1 MQSDESS
8 GIIAINTISMLL
20 GISSFTYGWS
30 IGVNGSTS
38 YINEQEL
45 IKQTVKF
52 GLRCLQL
59 GDNLPMHAMSKDQ
72 LASLKQSVQENNIR
86 LEVGARKL
94 TDEHLHQYMDIAAD
108 FNSPLLRF
116 VVDGENYEP
125 EIETIISVI
134 KNALPELKEK
144 KITLGIENHDRFK
157 SDELVKMMDAVSDEH
172 VGICFDT
179 VNSIG
184 AGEGLTWVTTML
196 APYTVNL
203 HIKDFN
209 IRRFPHNMGFT
220 VAGAIA
226 GQGMINFEMV
236 MDKLSRYNRC
246 QSAILEQWVIPESE
260 HSQTVEK
267 EQRWANQSIQF
278 LKQLPYFKQ

>member
-1 MQSDESS
+1 MQSGEPC
-8 GIIAINTISMLL
+8 GIIVINTTSMLL

-30 IGVNGSTS
+30 IGVNGSTA
-38 YINEQEL
+38 YFNEQEL

-72 LASLKQSVQENNIR
+72 LASLKQSVVENNIR

-94 TDEHLHQYMDIAAD
+94 TDEHLNRYMNIAAD

-125 EIETIISVI
+125 KIETIISII
-134 KNALPELKEK
+134 KNALPELKKK

-157 SDELVKMMDAVSDEH
+157 SDELVIMMDAVSDEY
-172 VGICFDT
+172 VGICLDT

-184 AGEGLTWVTTML
+184 AGEGLSWVTTML

-209 IRRFPHNMGFT
+209 IQRFPHNMGFT
-220 VAGAIA
+220 VAGAPA
-226 GQGMINFEMV
+226 GKGMLNFETV
-236 MDKLSRYNRC
+236 MDKLLQYNRC

-260 HSQTVEK
+260 HSATVEK
-267 EQRWANQSIQF
+267 EHRWADQSIQF
-278 LKQLPYFKQ
+278 LKRLPYFK